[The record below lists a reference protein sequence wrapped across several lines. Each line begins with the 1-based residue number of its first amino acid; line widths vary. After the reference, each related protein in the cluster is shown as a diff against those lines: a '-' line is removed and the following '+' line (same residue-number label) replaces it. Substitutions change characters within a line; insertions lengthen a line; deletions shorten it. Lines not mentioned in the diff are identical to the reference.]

1 MEADLRGLGFDEKKR
16 NARAEIKA
24 PTIAEVETT
33 ARSRA
38 LFMEASKSIVKE
50 ILLYSAK
57 SSLFPLINSENVAG
71 NYQREGE
78 RVKSTRF
85 RYRSLVYSRPRQKN
99 SGTEDT
105 KQNRTKISKTGIRPK
120 TSNTLIVSIFL
131 YSSVL
136 NSRSDHRSDQVKP
149 KIENYSGLS

>member
-1 MEADLRGLGFDEKKR
+1 MEAALRGLGFDEKKR

-38 LFMEASKSIVKE
+38 LFMEASKSIVKK

-57 SSLFPLINSENVAG
+57 SALFPLINSENVAG

-78 RVKSTRF
+78 RAKSTRF
-85 RYRSLVYSRPRQKN
+85 RYRSLVYSRPRQKIP
-99 SGTEDT
+99 E
-105 KQNRTKISKTGIRPK
+105 PK
-120 TSNTLIVSIFL
+120 TR
-131 YSSVL
+131 
-136 NSRSDHRSDQVKP
+136 SRTEPKYQKLESDQKLQIP
-149 KIENYSGLS
+149 

>member
-1 MEADLRGLGFDEKKR
+1 MEAALRGLGFDEKKR

-50 ILLYSAK
+50 ILLYSVK

-85 RYRSLVYSRPRQKN
+85 RYRSLVYSRPRQKIP
-99 SGTEDT
+99 E
-105 KQNRTKISKTGIRPK
+105 PK
-120 TSNTLIVSIFL
+120 TR
-131 YSSVL
+131 
-136 NSRSDHRSDQVKP
+136 SRTEPKYQKLESDQKLQIP
-149 KIENYSGLS
+149 

>member
-1 MEADLRGLGFDEKKR
+1 MEAALRGLGFDEKKR

-78 RVKSTRF
+78 SVKSTRF
-85 RYRSLVYSRPRQKN
+85 RYRSLVYSRPRQKIP
-99 SGTEDT
+99 E
-105 KQNRTKISKTGIRPK
+105 PK
-120 TSNTLIVSIFL
+120 TR
-131 YSSVL
+131 
-136 NSRSDHRSDQVKP
+136 SRTEPKYQKLESDQKLQIP
-149 KIENYSGLS
+149 

>member
-1 MEADLRGLGFDEKKR
+1 MEAALRGLGFDEKKR

-85 RYRSLVYSRPRQKN
+85 RYRSLVYSRPRQKIP
-99 SGTEDT
+99 E
-105 KQNRTKISKTGIRPK
+105 PK
-120 TSNTLIVSIFL
+120 TR
-131 YSSVL
+131 
-136 NSRSDHRSDQVKP
+136 SRTEPKYQKLESDQKLQIP
-149 KIENYSGLS
+149 